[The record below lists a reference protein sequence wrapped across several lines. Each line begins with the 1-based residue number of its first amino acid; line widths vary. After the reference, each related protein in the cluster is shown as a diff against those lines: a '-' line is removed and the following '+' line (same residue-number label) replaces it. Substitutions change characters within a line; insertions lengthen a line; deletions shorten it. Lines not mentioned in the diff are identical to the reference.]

1 MLAHAIAVT
10 VLLAAAQTEPA
21 DTPAASSPP
30 PVAAPVEGQPAV
42 GTPADA
48 TAAKPA
54 LPDVGSWLVHLARHQ
69 GHLVGRADPRS
80 ASLHVMALLKAAVD
94 VSPDCGEAYYW
105 LYDLEH
111 RMGREGGARKALAE
125 YVRLTPGD
133 DTARIRHFEIELQ
146 NLQTTEARAG
156 FVAER
161 LKRKPL
167 SRTLESELHRWLA
180 RHYYERSEN
189 EFSVRELEHAL
200 RLNPMNVPAR
210 ELAYEMFGETE
221 PSLQR
226 VEMALQLISINPS
239 QANLVWDLAE
249 FLDRLSLHGRAQ
261 EWYNRAIELHSRA
274 NSGQVPAEF
283 RHKLAISYVSG
294 RDFERAKRAADE
306 ALKAD
311 PAMHTARLLRA
322 HVLSKLGRADEA
334 AADIAHV
341 AAAYAARIDAV
352 IEKKDFDAAAEI
364 AWFYCYHQPKPD
376 VAMKMAT
383 LAMEDAEPSSLAKVA
398 YGFALRL
405 SGRIDDAI
413 VALKPLAATDQ
424 LASFELARA
433 QIAQGRKAAA
443 MTTLHKAATAQYS
456 GIAYGLICD
465 LMSARG
471 ETPPKPPLNTKVIAA
486 LDRFKRDVF
495 DYYRT
500 PEKFLQFTMYSE
512 DSAATPT
519 GPISVRFRLENVGP
533 FPITFGDGYMARPLV
548 SLSIKP
554 AGGESYDNA
563 IQVMMNARPV
573 LLPGDAFEKT
583 VAIDVGPI
591 RQRLLATVTEPQ
603 RIEIT
608 AMLDPVF
615 ESGALARGMGTIVAG
630 PIYISRS
637 ALDVSPEGI
646 TTLLDRV
653 QSPDIA
659 DRVAAAEQLGAI
671 LCTVHAGPSA
681 EAMSTIPV
689 DRIRTALAEL
699 LGDDAWQVRARALVA
714 AGGAPLDSRVTV
726 AAAPRVRA
734 APDGGQEHPVVKL
747 LAVRLFAEQHGK
759 KFHAVLEQLGKSDP
773 TDYVRMMATSYLPPV
788 KQASAAAAE

>member
-1 MLAHAIAVT
+1 MFVHAIALT
-10 VLLAAAQTEPA
+10 VLLAPAQTEAA
-21 DTPAASSPP
+21 D
-30 PVAAPVEGQPAV
+30 APVG
-42 GTPADA
+42 G
-48 TAAKPA
+48 
-54 LPDVGSWLVHLARHQ
+54 WLAHLARHQ

-111 RMGREGGARKALAE
+111 RMGRRAGAHKALAE

-161 LKRKPL
+161 LKRGSL
-167 SRTLESELHRWLA
+167 SRAFESELHRWLA

-189 EFSVRELEHAL
+189 EVAVREIEHAL

-261 EWYNRAIELHSRA
+261 EWYNRAIELHQGA
-274 NSGQVPAEF
+274 NAGPIPSGF
-283 RHKLAISYVSG
+283 RHKLAVSYISA
-294 RDFERAKRAADE
+294 RDFPRAKQAADDV
-306 ALKAD
+306 LKAD
-311 PAMHTARLLRA
+311 AALHTARLLRA
-322 HVLSKLGRADEA
+322 HALTKMDRPDEA
-334 AADIAHV
+334 AADIAYV
-341 AAAYAARIDAV
+341 AKAHAARIESV
-352 IEKKDFDAAAEI
+352 VEKNDYDAAAEI
-364 AWFYCYHQPKPD
+364 AWFYCYHQPTPV
-376 VAMKMAT
+376 VALRMAK

-405 SGRIDDAI
+405 NGRTDEAI
-413 VALKPLAATDQ
+413 GVLKPLAATDQ
-424 LASFELARA
+424 LAAFELARA
-433 QIAQGRKAAA
+433 LVAQGKKPAA
-443 MTTLHKAATAQYS
+443 MTALHKAATAQYS
-456 GIAYGLICD
+456 GIGYGLICD
-465 LMSARG
+465 LLSSHG
-471 ETPPKPPLNTKVIAA
+471 EAPPKPPLNSKVIAA

-500 PEKFLQFTMYSE
+500 PAKFLRFTME
-512 DSAATPT
+512 PADAATAPT
-519 GPISVRFRLENVGP
+519 GPVSVRFRLENVGP
-533 FPITFGDGYMARPLV
+533 FAITFGDGYMTRPLV
-548 SLSIKP
+548 SVSVKL
-554 AGGESYDNA
+554 GDGERFDNA

-583 VAIDVGPI
+583 VAIDVGPV
-591 RQRLLATVTEPQ
+591 RTRLRETITEPQ

-615 ESGALARGMGTIVAG
+615 ESGALAKGMGTIVAG
-630 PIYISRS
+630 PIHVARS

-646 TTLLDRV
+646 TTLLDRA
-653 QSPDIA
+653 QSPDTA
-659 DRVAAAEQLGAI
+659 DRVAAAEHVGVI
-671 LCTVHAGPSA
+671 LSA
-681 EAMSTIPV
+681 VGTGLSDEAKSTIPV
-689 DRIRTALAEL
+689 ARLQTALAEL
-699 LGDDAWQVRARALVA
+699 LGDDAWQVRAHALVA
-714 AGGAPLDSRVTV
+714 AGGSPLDSRVTI

-734 APDGGQEHPVVKL
+734 APDGGKEHPVVKL
-747 LAVRLFAEQHGK
+747 LAVRLFAEQHGE
-759 KFHAVLEQLGKSDP
+759 KFRQVLEQLGKSDP
-773 TDYVRMMATSYLPPV
+773 TDYVRMMATSYLPRIR
-788 KQASAAAAE
+788 QASAADAE